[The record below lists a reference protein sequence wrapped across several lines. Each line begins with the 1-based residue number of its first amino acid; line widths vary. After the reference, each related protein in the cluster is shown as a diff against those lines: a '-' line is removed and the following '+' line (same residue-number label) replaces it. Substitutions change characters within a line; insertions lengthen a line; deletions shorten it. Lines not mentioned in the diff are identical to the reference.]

1 MSNIAIYTTKSES
14 KLVEMLQGIED
25 INVRL
30 EDASTLK
37 EYEGVVPSLI
47 ILEDVP
53 NLKDELMVTKFKVP
67 ILFVGPVFTDV
78 TVRAESYDFISS
90 PVNKDELLIR
100 VRSML
105 KIKEYKDK
113 INKVSTTDELT
124 GLHNRKY
131 LQERLDQEIARARRY
146 KTPLSCLLFDIDF
159 FKVVN
164 DMYGYEWGDVLL
176 KNLAEKLK
184 QMVRKEDVLTRYGD
198 EEFILILP
206 NTSEDNAFL
215 FAERFRRD
223 IEKMEFIP
231 AGEEER
237 HPITI
242 SGGISTYPC
251 LANVEEDANTI
262 IRYAEHALYNA
273 KRRGKNKIIQFSQ
286 INLEY

>member
-176 KNLAEKLK
+176 KSIADKLK
-184 QMVRKEDVLTRYGD
+184 QLIRK
-198 EEFILILP
+198 
-206 NTSEDNAFL
+206 
-215 FAERFRRD
+215 
-223 IEKMEFIP
+223 
-231 AGEEER
+231 
-237 HPITI
+237 
-242 SGGISTYPC
+242 TYH
-251 LANVEEDANTI
+251 LQTLNW
-262 IRYAEHALYNA
+262 
-273 KRRGKNKIIQFSQ
+273 
-286 INLEY
+286 